1 MPALNSIRKRSRVP
15 ILMLT
20 ATGKTKRVVFSFSVS
35 YNRETRF
42 TEGFFEKSLSYPQKE
57 GQMGNYLNPDNEW
70 FRRIVNS
77 EIYVDKTGMLKY
89 TNQVMNTMQNCLCVS
104 RPRHFGK
111 STAAAMLA
119 AYYSRGCD
127 SEELFS
133 SFEIAADRDFRK
145 YLNQYDTIF
154 LNMQEFLSQSGDM
167 DRMLDLIRRSVLWEL
182 LGKNPDFRYFD
193 NENLI
198 RTMQDIYGNTR
209 CPFVL
214 IIDEWDCVFREYKT
228 EKKAQEQYLDFL
240 RDLIKDKSYIHLAYM
255 TGILPVR
262 KYGTHSALNMFD
274 EFTMIAPGP
283 LASYVG
289 FTEGEVKGLCGKY
302 GMDMEEVKNWYDGY
316 SFEEEPSVYSPRSVI
331 SCMRFGKI
339 GNYWNQTETFEA
351 LQMYIELNFE
361 GLKEDVL
368 SMVAGERVPV
378 NTGSFTNDM
387 ATFRTGDDVLTLLIH
402 LGYLGYDQVNGCV
415 FIPNSEVRSEY
426 VNAVSVSDWGEV
438 SKALK
443 SSADT
448 LNAIWQNRPGEV
460 AERMREAHFET
471 SHIQYNDENAL
482 SYTISLALYAARNF
496 YTIHRELAGGKGF
509 ADLVFLP
516 RKRFPE
522 KPALVVELKWDKN
535 AKGALEQIK
544 RKEYCRSLE
553 EYQGN
558 LLLVGV
564 TYNKKTKVHECVIEE
579 AQKRQKVCQEER
591 ERQ

>member
-1 MPALNSIRKRSRVP
+1 METFWTRFTVW
-15 ILMLT
+15 T
-20 ATGKTKRVVFSFSVS
+20 AQRKTKRVVFSFSAS

-42 TEGFFEKSLSYPQKE
+42 AEGFFEKSLSHPQKE

-104 RPRHFGK
+104 RPRRFGK

-154 LNMQEFLSQSGDM
+154 LNMQEFLSQTGDM

-182 LGKNPDFRYFD
+182 LGKYPDFRYFD
-193 NENLI
+193 NENLT
-198 RTMQDIYGNTR
+198 RTMQDIYGNTG

-240 RDLIKDKSYIHLAYM
+240 RDLIKDKNYIHLAYM

-426 VNAVSVSDWGEV
+426 VNAVSEIG
-438 SKALK
+438 
-443 SSADT
+443 
-448 LNAIWQNRPGEV
+448 R
-460 AERMREAHFET
+460 AH
-471 SHIQYNDENAL
+471 
-482 SYTISLALYAARNF
+482 
-496 YTIHRELAGGKGF
+496 
-509 ADLVFLP
+509 V
-516 RKRFPE
+516 
-522 KPALVVELKWDKN
+522 
-535 AKGALEQIK
+535 
-544 RKEYCRSLE
+544 
-553 EYQGN
+553 
-558 LLLVGV
+558 
-564 TYNKKTKVHECVIEE
+564 
-579 AQKRQKVCQEER
+579 
-591 ERQ
+591 